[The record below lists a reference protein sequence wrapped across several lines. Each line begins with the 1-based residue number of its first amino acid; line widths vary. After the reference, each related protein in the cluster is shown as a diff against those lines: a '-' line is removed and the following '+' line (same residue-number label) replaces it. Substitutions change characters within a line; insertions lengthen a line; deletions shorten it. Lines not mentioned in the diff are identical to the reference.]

1 MITLLMSFCSP
12 SLQLLYFEDII
23 GIVMPISRNQ
33 DKKYLVPLVF
43 VN

>member
-1 MITLLMSFCSP
+1 MSFCSS
-12 SLQLLYFEDII
+12 SLQLLYFGEDII
-23 GIVMPISRNQ
+23 GIVMSISRNQ